1 MACGSREESTRGGS
15 VARSGDQLLSSRCAT
30 GRRRSFVSRPF
41 LSSLFFSS
49 YPSFSFLSISFL
61 DIPVPPNAC
70 CACVREL
77 KFAQRGYGY
86 ITRTEALHVV
96 ANIQLRGN
104 VAPRRVAFLV
114 YVIAAVASRETP
126 CVHINTYTHTYRNSP
141 YILVYIL
148 YTNGRI
154 HVGIYKCMYL
164 GLPVDPSGFASPRT
178 YTRSRGNAR
187 TANERAS
194 ERASQPRRHGC
205 ALLTYTPVLLSVS
218 LLPTG
223 PSSSYDRGLAI

>member
-70 CACVREL
+70 CACVRACL
-77 KFAQRGYGY
+77 RARTQVRTKGIWVYNA
-86 ITRTEALHVV
+86 TEAIHVV
-96 ANIQLRGN
+96 VNIQLRGN

-126 CVHINTYTHTYRNSP
+126 CAHINTYTCTYR
-141 YILVYIL
+141 
-148 YTNGRI
+148 T
-154 HVGIYKCMYL
+154 H
-164 GLPVDPSGFASPRT
+164 RT
-178 YTRSRGNAR
+178 Y
-187 TANERAS
+187 
-194 ERASQPRRHGC
+194 
-205 ALLTYTPVLLSVS
+205 
-218 LLPTG
+218 
-223 PSSSYDRGLAI
+223 